1 MRSDPVR
8 KRNLVVSG
16 GAVLVLVVL
25 LYGFSD
31 ELATRL
37 STTAVPSVISID
49 GEDRDSAVLRGTVEI
64 AGELDREGDTKP
76 LANMPPPFLERRL
89 DFAAEG
95 EEPPS
100 ETAAYC
106 ADANWSR
113 MELLVGRSDSGAFR
127 VDEGAWD
134 RALTGSKAGL
144 ASWMS
149 QCHEAGSA
157 VEIVAA
163 ESGRKLATYD
173 PQSGFT
179 TLR

>member
-8 KRNLVVSG
+8 KRNLAISG

-37 STTAVPSVISID
+37 STTAAPSVVSID
-49 GEDRDSAVLRGTVEI
+49 VESENSAALHGTAEI
-64 AGELDREGDTKP
+64 AGELDREGDTEP
-76 LANMPPPFLERRL
+76 LANMPPPFLERRF
-89 DFAAEG
+89 DFPAEG

-100 ETAAYC
+100 ETASYC

-127 VDEGAWD
+127 VDEAAWD

-149 QCHEAGSA
+149 QCHESGAA
-157 VEIVAA
+157 IEIVAA

-179 TLR
+179 TLQ